1 MNFPSIYAKGD
12 RTIWIVVL
20 LLSLLSVLAV
30 YSATGSLAYMK
41 QDGNTE
47 HYLFKHL
54 VLVITGLGLMYL
66 THLLHYRIFS
76 GIAKIAFL
84 IAIPLLIITLVSG
97 TNLNEASRWI
107 TVPIINA
114 TFQTSD
120 FAKLALILFLARSLT
135 RRQEKIKEFKGGFLQ
150 MVWPIFAIC
159 GLILPAN
166 FSTSA
171 ILFAT
176 SLVLLFIGRVN
187 VKYILALIGIGVVS
201 FGLFILLAINFELPG
216 RIGTWKA
223 RIVNFSSGDSEVNFQ
238 AEQSK
243 IAIANGG
250 VFGKGPGNST
260 QRNFLPHP
268 YSDFIFAIVLEE
280 YGFIGATILMLL
292 YLILLLR
299 VVRMVQYSPQTFAS
313 FLAIGCSLMLI
324 FQAFINMAVAVQ
336 LFPVT
341 GQALPLVSMGGTSIW
356 FTSISIGI
364 ILCVSRFCVKEKGG
378 LDEAV

>member
-1 MNFPSIYAKGD
+1 MNFPAIYTKGD

-30 YSATGSLAYMK
+30 YSATGSLAYAK

-54 VLVITGLGLMYL
+54 VLVLTGLGLMYF

-76 GIAKIAFL
+76 GISKVAIF
-84 IAIPLLIITLVSG
+84 IAIGLLGMTLLFG

-120 FAKLALILFLARSLT
+120 FAKLALIMYLARLLS
-135 RRQEKIKEFKGGFLQ
+135 RKQEKIKEFKEGFIYI
-150 MVWPIFAIC
+150 VWPIFVIC

-166 FSTSA
+166 FSTAA
-171 ILFAT
+171 ILFFT

-187 VKYILALIGIGVVS
+187 IKFILTLVGIGIVA
-201 FGLFILLAINFELPG
+201 FGLFVLIAFKFELPG

-268 YSDFIFAIVLEE
+268 YSDFIFAIILEE

-299 VVRMVQYSPQTFAS
+299 VVKMVKYSPQTFAS
-313 FLAIGCSLMLI
+313 FLAIGCALMLI

-378 LDEAV
+378 IDADI

>member
-1 MNFPSIYAKGD
+1 MNFPAIYAKGD

-30 YSATGSLAYMK
+30 YSATGTLAYTK

-54 VLVITGLGLMYL
+54 VLVLTGIGLMYF

-76 GIAKIAFL
+76 GISKIAFL
-84 IAIPLLIITLVSG
+84 VAIPLLVITLISG

-120 FAKLALILFLARSLT
+120 FAKLALILFLARSLS
-135 RRQEKIKEFKGGFLQ
+135 RRQEKIKEFKGGFLY

-166 FSTSA
+166 FSTAA

-176 SLVLLFIGRVN
+176 SMVLLFIGRVN
-187 VKYILALIGIGVVS
+187 LKYILALIGIGIVS
-201 FGLFILLAINFELPG
+201 FGLFVLIALNFDLPG

-223 RIVNFSSGDSEVNFQ
+223 RIENFASGDSEVNFQ

-280 YGFIGATILMLL
+280 YGFIGATVLMLL

-299 VVRMVQYSPQTFAS
+299 VVRMVQYSPQTFAT
-313 FLAIGCSLMLI
+313 FLAIGCSLLLI

-364 ILCVSRFCVKEKGG
+364 VLCVSRFCVKEKGG
-378 LDEAV
+378 EDAIV